1 MNFSVTTTYVYINS
15 TYKWSISMD
24 MIVEI

>member
-1 MNFSVTTTYVYINS
+1 MNLSVTTACAYINS